1 MTDDRPAAATTSDHV
16 ARALADDLARWSAPD
31 EQTEAVRAGCASLLA
46 RRGGAALVRDGGP
59 EHVTAS
65 CVVLSP
71 DLRSVLLT
79 LHRKIGLWL
88 QLGGHL
94 EAGDCSAPQA
104 ARREAR
110 EESGIEGLEIVGDLP
125 IDIEWQDVSRA
136 LACTVHWDLGY
147 VALVDPC
154 APVAVSAESHQLQWW
169 PVDDLPDPVPATL
182 ALRVARAAR
191 AVRASGAGPRGA

>member
-1 MTDDRPAAATTSDHV
+1 MLETPGEATTAFDHI
-16 ARALADDLARWSAPD
+16 ARALADDLSRWSAPD
-31 EQTEAVRAGCASLLA
+31 EQTETTRLGCASLLA
-46 RRGGAALVRDGGP
+46 ARGGGALDRDRGP

-88 QLGGHL
+88 QLGGHV
-94 EAGDCSAPQA
+94 EAGDRTTRGA

-110 EESGIEGLEIVGDLP
+110 EESGIDGLEIVGDLP
-125 IDIEWQDVSRA
+125 IDIEWQDVSGA

-147 VALVDPC
+147 VALADPA
-154 APVAVSAESHQLQWW
+154 APLAVSAESHRVQWW
-169 PVDDLPDPVPATL
+169 PVDELPDPVPATL
-182 ALRVARAAR
+182 ALRVDR
-191 AVRASGAGPRGA
+191 AVRRAGGA